1 MTDDDGTRVQLR
13 AQGKDLDEAR
23 DVLASAYAGIEWRAD
38 TTDVPFGFRYT
49 AAGDA
54 TMTLRSVLF
63 DGRLEGV
70 MTPSDDVVVQWIT
83 RGRGTLGEGDDRIEM
98 EAGRPQLWPQQGA
111 AFSFSD
117 YDQRIVQIDRRALAE
132 IAAER
137 GHAAIDLRLDHTVR
151 PGDRAVQTWRNTV
164 QLISHT
170 VLDQHASPLLQTE
183 MSRLGAV
190 TLLEL
195 YPIATAT
202 LPAELLIPGNAHLR
216 RAVEYLHAHAHLP
229 ITTTDLAQVASL
241 SLRALQQ
248 AFQRT
253 LGVSPNAYLRRVR
266 LDRVRDELRVG
277 DPSKVNIID
286 VARHWGFAHA
296 GRFSA
301 AYLQQHGEY
310 PRETLRR
317 A

>member
-1 MTDDDGTRVQLR
+1 MTDERPPRVELR

-23 DVLASAYAGIEWRAD
+23 DVLATAYAGVEWRAD
-38 TTDVPFGFRYT
+38 TTDAAFDFRYS
-49 AAGDA
+49 AVGDA

-70 MTPSDDVVVQWIT
+70 MTPSDDVVVQWVT
-83 RGRGTLGEGDDRIEM
+83 RGTASLGEGDDRIVLEP
-98 EAGRPQLWPQQGA
+98 GRPQLWPQQGA

-117 YDQRIVQIDRRALAE
+117 YDQRIVQIDRAALGE
-132 IAAER
+132 VAAER
-137 GHAAIDLRLDHTVR
+137 GHAAEGLHLDHTVR
-151 PGDRAVQTWRNTV
+151 PDDRAVQAWRATV

-170 VLDQHASPLLQTE
+170 VLDRHASPLLQAE

-195 YPIATAT
+195 YPVASAA
-202 LPAELLIPGNAHLR
+202 LPAELLLPRNAHLR
-216 RAVEYLHAHAHLP
+216 RAVEHLHAHAHLP
-229 ITTTDLAQVASL
+229 ITTTDLAHVASL
-241 SLRALQQ
+241 SLRALQL
-248 AFQRT
+248 AFQRHFD
-253 LGVSPNAYLRRVR
+253 LSPNAYLRQVR
-266 LDRVRDELRVG
+266 LDRVRDELLAG
-277 DPSKVNIID
+277 DPGTTNVAD

-301 AYLQQHGEY
+301 AYAQRHGEY